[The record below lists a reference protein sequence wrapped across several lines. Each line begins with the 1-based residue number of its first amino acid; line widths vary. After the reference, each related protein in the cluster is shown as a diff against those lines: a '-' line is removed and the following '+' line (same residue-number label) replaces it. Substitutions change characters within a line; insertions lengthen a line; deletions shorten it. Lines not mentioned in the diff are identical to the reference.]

1 MADGSVFHPVTPGEM
16 EAGGRK
22 ERGVGPRR
30 VRVVVDTSTCIE
42 RRLAEELDITLVP
55 LHLHMDGRDLRDLE
69 DVSPAEVYKALREGA
84 RITTSS
90 VSVGEYLRA
99 FEVAGG
105 PVLCP
110 TVASNMSAMHEAAT
124 IAAGMVE
131 DVEVRVLDSGTAA
144 GGLRLIALAAATMAA
159 QGIGLDEIES
169 RARAIGR
176 RMEVVGMLDT
186 VDYLARSGRI
196 PQVAAWGSSVLKV
209 RPVVRFAAGSGSL
222 ITLVRGNGWALRELS
237 KLVKDGAKRQT
248 AGDCGEG
255 LVCTVFH
262 ADAAELAG
270 ELLDR
275 LREALPGAELSLS
288 EFTPVMGVHTGP
300 GLVGY
305 ALYVEPNE

>member
-1 MADGSVFHPVTPGEM
+1 VARYGLE
-16 EAGGRK
+16 GRK
-22 ERGVGPRR
+22 ECSVDARGASHP
-30 VRVVVDTSTCIE
+30 VRVVVDSSTCIE
-42 RRLAEELDITLVP
+42 RALADELGITLVP
-55 LHLHMDGRDLRDLE
+55 LHLHLDGRDLRDLE
-69 DVSPAEVYKALREGA
+69 DVTPAEVYKALREGV

-90 VSVGEYLRA
+90 ASVGEYLEA
-99 FEVAGG
+99 FRGGSG
-105 PVLCP
+105 PVFCP
-110 TVASNMSAMHEAAT
+110 TVAANMSAMHEAAT

-131 DVEVRVLDSGTAA
+131 GTEVRVIDSGTAA
-144 GGLRLIALAAATMAA
+144 GGLRLIALAAARMAA
-159 QGIGLDEIES
+159 QGMSLDEIEA
-169 RARAIGR
+169 RARGIGG

-209 RPVVRFAAGSGSL
+209 RPVVRFRSGSGSL

-237 KLVKDGAKRQT
+237 KLVRDGARRQT
-248 AGDCGEG
+248 AGEGGEG

-262 ADAAELAG
+262 ADAAELACD
-270 ELLDR
+270 LLDR

-305 ALYVEPNE
+305 ALYVDPTE